1 MKLRKLLGDC
11 RGLHRLEIAMTRL
24 RDRALTFC
32 ALLAAAWMF
41 AVPAAAQ
48 PFRAGLARLTVQDAT
63 PFDALIVYPS
73 QAAEVSLA
81 EGPMTLSASR
91 DSPVADGAR
100 FPVVLFSHGNG
111 RGGTPLMHRDLL
123 LHLARNGFIV
133 IAPFHAGPD
142 RPFVS
147 RPRQIRL
154 ALETALSDP
163 RFAPH
168 ADPERIGMMGFSFG
182 GAVSLIVAGAKT
194 NLAHLQAYCTDHRDD
209 PRACDGIPTD
219 GSWAGVPSLTSP
231 DARRLKA
238 LVLMEPL
245 GAVFARDDL
254 KSLDMPVLI
263 YRALQTDLR
272 PEGNA
277 LAVGEALPRQPKQVA
292 VSGGHLVFIDPC
304 PSALRSQ
311 VPQACDDAPGVDR
324 AVIHQQLRREIADFL
339 RASL

>member
-1 MKLRKLLGDC
+1 MFVAL
-11 RGLHRLEIAMTRL
+11 IAVV
-24 RDRALTFC
+24 
-32 ALLAAAWMF
+32 WMF
-41 AVPAAAQ
+41 AVPADAQ
-48 PFRAGLARLTVQDAT
+48 SFRAGLTRLTVQDAT

-73 QAAEVSLA
+73 QAPEVSLA
-81 EGPMTLSASR
+81 EGLMTLSASR
-91 DSPVADGAR
+91 DSPVAGGAR

-142 RPFVS
+142 RPFVN
-147 RPRQIRL
+147 RPRQIRR

-168 ADPERIGMMGFSFG
+168 ADAERIGMMGFSFG

-194 NLAHLQAYCTDHRDD
+194 NLAHLQVYCRDHRDD

-219 GSWAGVPSLTSP
+219 DSWAGVPSVTSE

-245 GAVFARDDL
+245 GAVFGRDDL

-272 PEGNA
+272 AEGNA
-277 LAVGEALPRQPKQVA
+277 LAVGQTLPRQPQQVA

-304 PSALRSQ
+304 PPALQ
-311 VPQACDDAPGVDR
+311 AEVPQACNDAPGVDR
-324 AVIHQQLRREIADFL
+324 VAIHQQLRREIADFF
-339 RASL
+339 RANL